1 METNDVLY
9 PFIKDLKIEKLRFM
23 EKNRVLGFDVIKTIA
38 IYFIVIY
45 HFGGVDFG
53 QVINGYYHININ
65 KVLQVLLSAGV
76 PLFLMVNGALVADKQ
91 WDKKQ
96 YVKKGI
102 KWIFLAY
109 FWMFFFYFLIYP
121 ILGLEERESLHV
133 LLTPRAHRIYWF
145 LFNLGLI
152 YIVHPFIRTNKKI
165 ITFITLFLL
174 FIPFISNLLWDF
186 YIYFNPNISAP
197 GWSHFGLASL
207 YTFFYFYLGWFL
219 KEKSLK
225 KSYAGLLFVVSW
237 ALLIFD
243 VIVHSNNLHL
253 IFDGVNAL
261 FPTIGAMLLSITI
274 FMMLKGYNSS
284 RKLVCSYFSFIG
296 RNTMGIYVFHMFFIL
311 ILRKYALPE
320 ILPPP
325 VAVLIS
331 ALIVN
336 LTALLAHYL
345 NKTLIGNLLKA

>member
-1 METNDVLY
+1 M
-9 PFIKDLKIEKLRFM
+9 IFM
-23 EKNRVLGFDVIKTIA
+23 KKNTDRVLGFDVIKTIA

-45 HFGGVDFG
+45 HFRGVDFG
-53 QVINGYYHININ
+53 QILNGCYHININ
-65 KVLQVLLSAGV
+65 KILQVLLSAGV
-76 PLFLMVNGALVADKQ
+76 PLFLMVNGALVADKP
-91 WDKKQ
+91 WDTKKFIT
-96 YVKKGI
+96 KGI

-109 FWMFFFYFLIYP
+109 FWMFFFYFLVYP

-152 YIVHPFIRTNKKI
+152 YIVHPFIRTNKRI
-165 ITFITLFLL
+165 ILFITLFLL

-207 YTFFYFYLGWFL
+207 YTFFYYYLGWFL
-219 KEKSLK
+219 KEKNLK
-225 KSYAGLLFVVSW
+225 ICYAGLLFIISW

-243 VIVHSNNLHL
+243 VIVHSNNLHQ

-274 FMMLKGYNSS
+274 FMMLKDYNSS
-284 RKLVCSYFSFIG
+284 CKWVCTYFSFIG

-311 ILRKYALPE
+311 VLRKYFLPE
-320 ILPPP
+320 VLPSP

-331 ALIVN
+331 VFIIN

-345 NKTLIGNLLKA
+345 NKTHINYLLKA